1 MSYGAVLL
9 AIDMPSVFG
18 PVLPGARLSSKAVTD
33 VFADDLCA
41 GCSAEGQLPAC
52 QLRGRQLCYLVLSVD
67 LSQ

>member
-18 PVLPGARLSSKAVTD
+18 PVFPGARLAS
-33 VFADDLCA
+33 
-41 GCSAEGQLPAC
+41 SAEGQLPAC